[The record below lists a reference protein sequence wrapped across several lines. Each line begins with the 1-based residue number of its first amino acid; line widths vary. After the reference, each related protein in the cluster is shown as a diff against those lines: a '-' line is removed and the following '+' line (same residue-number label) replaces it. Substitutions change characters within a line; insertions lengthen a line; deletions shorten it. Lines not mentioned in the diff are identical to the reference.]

1 MRYRTQLDSSTSCEP
16 LRGPSPV
23 IFPTSKFLHAVMNE
37 FRTNGVPNPR
47 GVTLS
52 PIEQFPY
59 ATVCVE
65 CFDPVPVMYR
75 GPRAGSPTLAEASPA
90 CNGVASSRNAGLSV
104 GGVLVPH
111 STVHRASPNQGF
123 SIWLEQVP
131 HAAVWPTR

>member
-1 MRYRTQLDSSTSCEP
+1 
-16 LRGPSPV
+16 
-23 IFPTSKFLHAVMNE
+23 MNE
-37 FRTNGVPNPR
+37 FRINGVPSPR

-52 PIEQFPY
+52 LIEQVPH

-65 CFDPVPVMYR
+65 CYDPVPVMYR
-75 GPRAGSPTLAEASPA
+75 GPRAGNPTLAEASPA

-111 STVHRASPNQGF
+111 PTVHRAPQNQGF